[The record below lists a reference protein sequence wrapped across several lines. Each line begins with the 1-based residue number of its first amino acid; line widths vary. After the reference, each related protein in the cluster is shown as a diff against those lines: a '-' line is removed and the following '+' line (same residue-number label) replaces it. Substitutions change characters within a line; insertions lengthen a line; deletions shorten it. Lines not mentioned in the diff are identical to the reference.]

1 MIIRNVGHF
10 TQCQLLL
17 ASCSTHFTNNDQPS
31 MNPYTDGELDTFLL
45 LQTGI
50 EVSHGSKNSQTSS
63 YCSLG
68 VIFVSHRKAE
78 VDQETIAKVL
88 GDMPI
93 VALDDLGT
101 HPLIGTDHVP
111 ILFGVEL
118 VGESSGVHQV
128 TEHHRELAAFGVRY
142 GRGRWRTT
150 RLWGRDLL

>member
-31 MNPYTDGELDTFLL
+31 MNPYTDGELDTFDL
-45 LQTGI
+45 LQTDI

-78 VDQETIAKVL
+78 VDQETIAQVL

-93 VALDDLGT
+93 VALDNVGT
-101 HPLIGTDHVP
+101 HLLICTDHVTP
-111 ILFGVEL
+111 VFRIEL
-118 VGESSGVHQV
+118 RGHFSGIDQV
-128 TEHHRELAAFGVRY
+128 AEHDSQL
-142 GRGRWRTT
+142 T
-150 RLWGRDLL
+150 